1 MKSAKILK
9 VGEFVALNE
18 SKLQHLRVSSVVNE
32 NIAIAQTEPL
42 YESANF
48 QSAEQIEPA
57 IIALPVGNTT
67 IESLNNT
74 ITRFLKTQRLSDE
87 VSFTIGNFFS
97 GDYKSGKSV
106 WNEKSLC
113 VSLTGEI
120 SDRAGTVATAVGQR
134 KTASNIGVD
143 RSRNYG
149 NNEGR
154 YGGIETKAAKPNKTS
169 YGITETEQ
177 KRRALVR
184 LFCSV
189 SYYLCRCSKAK

>member
-120 SDRAGTVATAVGQR
+120 SDRAGTVAVAVEIMS
-134 KTASNIGVD
+134 KENLPVILVISEAGVMEITRQGTVELKPKPQD
-143 RSRNYG
+143 R
-149 NNEGR
+149 
-154 YGGIETKAAKPNKTS
+154 I
-169 YGITETEQ
+169 
-177 KRRALVR
+177 KRIAE
-184 LFCSV
+184 
-189 SYYLCRCSKAK
+189 

>member
-120 SDRAGTVATAVGQR
+120 SDRAGTVAVAVEIMS
-134 KTASNIGVD
+134 KDNLPVILVISEAGVMEITRQGTVELKPKPQD
-143 RSRNYG
+143 R
-149 NNEGR
+149 
-154 YGGIETKAAKPNKTS
+154 I
-169 YGITETEQ
+169 
-177 KRRALVR
+177 KRIAE
-184 LFCSV
+184 
-189 SYYLCRCSKAK
+189 

>member
-120 SDRAGTVATAVGQR
+120 SDRAGTVAVAVEIMSKENLPVILVISEAGVMEITRQGTAELKPKPQ
-134 KTASNIGVD
+134 D
-143 RSRNYG
+143 R
-149 NNEGR
+149 
-154 YGGIETKAAKPNKTS
+154 I
-169 YGITETEQ
+169 
-177 KRRALVR
+177 KRIAE
-184 LFCSV
+184 
-189 SYYLCRCSKAK
+189 

>member
-120 SDRAGTVATAVGQR
+120 SDRAGTVAVAVEIMSKENLPVILVISEAGVMEITRQGTAELKPKPQ
-134 KTASNIGVD
+134 D
-143 RSRNYG
+143 R
-149 NNEGR
+149 
-154 YGGIETKAAKPNKTS
+154 I
-169 YGITETEQ
+169 
-177 KRRALVR
+177 KRVTD
-184 LFCSV
+184 
-189 SYYLCRCSKAK
+189 

>member
-1 MKSAKILK
+1 MEKYFYTSMKNVKILK

-18 SKLQHLRVSSVVNE
+18 SKIKNLRVSSVVNE
-32 NIAIAQTEPL
+32 NIAISLTEPL

-57 IIALPVGNTT
+57 VIALPEGNTT

-120 SDRAGTVATAVGQR
+120 SDRAGTVAVAVEIMSKENLPVILVISEAGVMEITRQGTAELKPKPQDR
-134 KTASNIGVD
+134 IKRIG
-143 RSRNYG
+143 
-149 NNEGR
+149 E
-154 YGGIETKAAKPNKTS
+154 
-169 YGITETEQ
+169 
-177 KRRALVR
+177 
-184 LFCSV
+184 
-189 SYYLCRCSKAK
+189 